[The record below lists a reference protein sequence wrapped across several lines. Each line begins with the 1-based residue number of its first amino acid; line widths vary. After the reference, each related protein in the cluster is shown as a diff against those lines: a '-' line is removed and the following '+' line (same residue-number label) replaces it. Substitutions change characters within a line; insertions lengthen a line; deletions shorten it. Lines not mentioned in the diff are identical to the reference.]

1 MLDSETTERITE
13 GSKNLEQHMKI
24 YDCVWEVL
32 NTLITLRKLVKGS
45 KIKRLKN

>member
-24 YDCVWEVL
+24 YDCV
-32 NTLITLRKLVKGS
+32 GS
-45 KIKRLKN
+45 FKHFNYP